1 MEKRKQTLYMLV
13 TRDKYELPI
22 AVATTQNELA
32 KMLRVHPR
40 TITYGLATKTTG
52 IMKIEVELEEGEI
65 L

>member
-22 AVATTQNELA
+22 AVATTQKELA
-32 KMLRVHPR
+32 EMIGMHPSS
-40 TITYGLATKTTG
+40 IAYGLHTQTTG
-52 IMKIEVELEEGEI
+52 ILKIEVELEEGEK